1 MKNRFVWSALAAGL
15 ALALLAG
22 CSTLATARE
31 KLGGGDGTPR
41 QARYDTFLDSDDY
54 RDGEEVVGA
63 FLTDADY
70 GKMIEDLE
78 YRGVSFDWS
87 WVLAAG
93 GRRHEP
99 TALGFS
105 LSSYRTIH
113 VAPVRNVAGKI
124 APRIEEEVHEVLTEA
139 MRQLGLEVVASPDA
153 ADLVLGAAVVDYKA
167 DGTYVYFAT
176 VDPYVELE
184 IRLHDRVAGQD
195 LLLVRHRDHNKTP
208 ALGAADTA
216 GDLMR
221 FLR

>member
-1 MKNRFVWSALAAGL
+1 MNHRPIWSTLAC
-15 ALALLAG
+15 ALALVLLTGSSAFAG
-22 CSTLATARE
+22 VRE
-31 KLGGGDGTPR
+31 KLGGGRRAPR
-41 QARYDTFLDSDDY
+41 EARYKTFLDSDDY

-70 GKMIEDLE
+70 GRMVEDLQ
-78 YRGVSFDWS
+78 YRGVTFDWG
-87 WVLAAG
+87 WVLAEG
-93 GRRHEP
+93 DKRHKP
-99 TALGFS
+99 ATLGFS
-105 LSSYRTIH
+105 ISSYRTVH

-124 APRIEEEVHEVLTEA
+124 APGIEKEVHDVLTEA
-139 MRQLGLEVVASPDA
+139 MRQLGLEMVAEPDA

-167 DGTYVYFAT
+167 DGTYIFFAV

-184 IRLHDRVAGQD
+184 IRLHDRGAGQD

-216 GDLMR
+216 GDLVR